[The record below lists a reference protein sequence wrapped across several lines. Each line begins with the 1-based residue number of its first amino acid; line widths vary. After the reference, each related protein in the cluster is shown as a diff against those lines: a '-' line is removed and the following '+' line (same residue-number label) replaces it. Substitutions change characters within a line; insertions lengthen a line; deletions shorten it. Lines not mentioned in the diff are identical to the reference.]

1 MRSPDIEMA
10 VRLYYEKPEI
20 TNADIKELFS
30 TGETQTIKIKKAV
43 KEEMA
48 KRGVKSWLPHS
59 VNTEIAYEVWGIDID
74 NFEKRLKKLRTLYG
88 KDVRNDSC
96 TRDNQMCRSGSALGG
111 ACNVCSVQVVCKRK
125 RKCLRGSRREH

>member
-1 MRSPDIEMA
+1 MAEM
-10 VRLYYEKPEI
+10 E
-20 TNADIKELFS
+20 
-30 TGETQTIKIKKAV
+30 IKIKKAV

-88 KDVRNDSC
+88 KDVR
-96 TRDNQMCRSGSALGG
+96 
-111 ACNVCSVQVVCKRK
+111 K
-125 RKCLRGSRREH
+125 

>member
-20 TNADIKELFS
+20 TNADIKALFS

-43 KEEMA
+43 KEEMENHLISPNEQE
-48 KRGVKSWLPHS
+48 VPHS

-88 KDVRNDSC
+88 KDVR
-96 TRDNQMCRSGSALGG
+96 
-111 ACNVCSVQVVCKRK
+111 K
-125 RKCLRGSRREH
+125 